1 MNDDAGTYYLL
12 NDRLKPEDDFY
23 REEASGGFSVYE
35 IVRVKDSVAVFLEDH
50 LHRLY
55 HSLELENLG
64 IKENEEAIRNQIRK
78 LIRKNPVRSGK
89 IRIVVNFYNYP
100 QPRDYDLWFYFDRYE
115 PPTKHQYQNGV
126 ATTLCRA
133 LRNDPNVKVLNT
145 QARLKA
151 DDRIRESSV
160 YEALLVDEEGY
171 IYEGSRSNIFFITG
185 SKLVTPPDEKVLQ
198 GIARSKILEICQ
210 AHHLDLQKRKVHQK
224 ELNEFGTA
232 FLSGTTPKILPI
244 RRIDNIYFSPENS
257 LMAFLMQAYED
268 MVEKYINE
276 RQSYEMQ

>member
-1 MNDDAGTYYLL
+1 MILVHNYLL
-12 NDRLKPEDDFY
+12 NDRLNPVDEFY
-23 REEASGGFSVYE
+23 RDEASGGFSVYE

-55 HSLELENLG
+55 RSLELENLE
-64 IKENEEAIRNQIRK
+64 IKENEKTIKNQLRK
-78 LIRKNPVRSGK
+78 LIRNNTVRSGK
-89 IRIVVNFYNYP
+89 IRIVVHFYNYP
-100 QPRDYDLWFYFDRYE
+100 QTRDYDLWLYFDRYE
-115 PPTKHQYQNGV
+115 PPTEHQYQNGV
-126 ATTLCRA
+126 ATILCQA
-133 LRNDPNVKVLNT
+133 VRNDPNVKMLNT

-151 DDRIRESSV
+151 DTSIRESSV

-171 IYEGSRSNIFFITG
+171 VYEGSRSNIFFIAG
-185 SKLVTPPDEKVLQ
+185 SKLVTPPDETVLQ
-198 GIARSKILEICQ
+198 GIARSKILEIGR

-244 RRIDNIYFSPENS
+244 KRIDNIYFSVENP
-257 LMAFLMQAYED
+257 LMAFLMQAYDD
-268 MVEKYINE
+268 MVERYISE